1 MLDGLA
7 RDVRYALRS
16 LAQAPTFSAVAVFT
30 LALGIGA
37 NTAIFS
43 LLDATLL
50 KPLPFPD
57 ADRLVLVWGRFTG
70 IGLPHDRNAV
80 SAPEF
85 KDIESGN
92 RSFAAVA
99 GIDTGSF
106 NITTGSAP
114 IRVSGAIVSPA
125 FFDVLG

>member
-7 RDVRYALRS
+7 RDLRYALRS
-16 LAQAPTFSAVAVFT
+16 LAKSPTFAAVAVVT

-50 KPLPFPD
+50 KPLLFRD
-57 ADRLVLVWGRFTG
+57 ADRLVLVWGRFTDLR
-70 IGLPHDRNAV
+70 LPHHRNAV

-85 KDIESGN
+85 KDFETGTASRPSRRLTRTASTSQPAGRPFTCRALPCRL
-92 RSFAAVA
+92 RSS
-99 GIDTGSF
+99 TC
-106 NITTGSAP
+106 
-114 IRVSGAIVSPA
+114 
-125 FFDVLG
+125 